1 MGPGEQISLDVTP
14 VAEAV
19 ERAEMAVRLGV
30 NPGVHVMG
38 DNPGD
43 ALIEV
48 DLIRASPG
56 MPDSVEGARLREA
69 AAVGIR

>member
-1 MGPGEQISLDVTP
+1 MEPAVQISLDVTS

-30 NPGVHVMG
+30 DPGVHVMG
-38 DNPGD
+38 DH
-43 ALIEV
+43 
-48 DLIRASPG
+48 PG
-56 MPDSVEGARLREA
+56 MPDSVEGARLREVA

>member
-1 MGPGEQISLDVTP
+1 MGSGEQISLDVTS

-38 DNPGD
+38 DNPG
-43 ALIEV
+43 
-48 DLIRASPG
+48 
-56 MPDSVEGARLREA
+56 MPDSLEGARLREVA